1 MARERFVLLVQ
12 AFTAATSS
20 KLRSASTARE
30 VRAFPAITKT
40 GPIVRLPRPILLRL
54 VGSNEKN
61 PEPAAL
67 KVFP

>member
-20 KLRSASTARE
+20 KLGSVSTARE

-40 GPIVRLPRPILLRL
+40 GPIVRLPRPILFATR
-54 VGSNEKN
+54 GIEREK
-61 PEPAAL
+61 PRAGRA
-67 KVFP
+67 